1 MSYHVYLQFK
11 LKQIYPS
18 LPAPEYFRKKGV
30 STLTMKELFDF
41 VTDVTITADNLDAYL
56 EQCMTLT
63 SSRTADD
70 VTEQDKIDEA
80 VRNQHLQTISTLYY
94 PFNLY
99 KYFML
104 YLVILFTFFI
114 MQVLGLFGDKNREK
128 FAS

>member
-1 MSYHVYLQFK
+1 MSYHAYLQFK

-94 PFNLY
+94 PFKPLQVFHAKFSDFIYNFHY
-99 KYFML
+99 ASPG
-104 YLVILFTFFI
+104 TFWW
-114 MQVLGLFGDKNREK
+114 
-128 FAS
+128 